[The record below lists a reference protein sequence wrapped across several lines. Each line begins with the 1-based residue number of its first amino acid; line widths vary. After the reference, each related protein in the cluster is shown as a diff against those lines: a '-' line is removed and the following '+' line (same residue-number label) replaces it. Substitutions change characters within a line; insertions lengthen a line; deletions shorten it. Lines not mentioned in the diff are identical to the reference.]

1 MLPSYA
7 TAITYSCK
15 SFLVQATGVFN
26 GKSLKEIC
34 VFLLEHGCR
43 NFNCFSGIS
52 EIADFLRPKQLER
65 FLQI

>member
-26 GKSLKEIC
+26 GKNLKEIC
-34 VFLLEHGCR
+34 VFCW
-43 NFNCFSGIS
+43 SMAV
-52 EIADFLRPKQLER
+52 EILTVLVGFLKLRIFCDQNS
-65 FLQI
+65 